1 MNSITSLLHTIITS
15 GNSDPKLNKLPG
27 PTVSLKQTA
36 PSLYIQAWLTMGK
49 LYQANNNLAKR
60 YIPLFVQELQ
70 KSDSAALRNNLLVMM
85 TDFCVCYTALVDC
98 YIPKITLC
106 LRDPCELVRRQTF
119 ILLSRLLQIA
129 VPDAAFGVP
138 QVDDHGGLPN
148 PRLDRLGVYMNR
160 YIDVGSFIPEG
171 HVPAPEIG
179 GFFLLVL
186 HPTHTHNGQALKLPV
201 HYAGIPKF
209 KAFDRKREKLQDAIF
224 AKTQTNNSYYNHGK
238 EEDATISRIIADL
251 EETLTN
257 SSSNSNHNHHHH
269 QAAPISQST
278 LTDLQ
283 SLLDANDPDIVF
295 RFFDNLSSKKNF
307 SASSL
312 VPPISSAMDSTTT
325 NLSLSASKVYLSL
338 LLSPNS
344 PVFTLFT
351 PVAFLSPALHS
362 PIPQEPTTGVQ
373 WWVQFAGQVQK
384 EGTGSWEEECREESD
399 GFNNDVSGFDAKMF
413 FLVMK
418 KLESVMGLIHLNRF
432 PDSLKSLIQTVTE
445 IPVLSLSL
453 ELGGGLVDEERAR
466 ERGEHRGGGVEV
478 ADAVDFD
485 GKVSIEDVRFGVFDQ
500 SNDGYGQDSE
510 EIKKTVVN
518 LPKYLVNKSPEKA
531 EPRGLAVE
539 AIMEIVK
546 AMEVEDQIGFAE
558 YTVKM
563 SRGKANLRLLACLE
577 ALIQRCSDSSAVIRA
592 RALSNLA
599 QLVGFFSND
608 DRTTRVLKQVIGSE
622 EGEMN
627 GLLRKRCTD
636 EKAAVRKAALLLI
649 TKVTSLLGGSI
660 DKFILKTMGMSCSDP
675 LVSIRK
681 AAITALSEASRKFSD
696 QSVTTEWLHSVP
708 PLITD
713 NESSL
718 QEECENLFL
727 ELVLDRVSRAGSTDH
742 PHQNSNVKAKGIVG
756 DIELSFPEGVLGL
769 LKEICNG
776 EVSPW
781 VKKICTSL
789 GKKKR
794 LRPKIAVALQ
804 DIIRS
809 SESIWLSHSMPI
821 EKWTAPP
828 GAWFLL
834 SEVSAYLPKAV
845 EWEFLH
851 HHWRLLDKY
860 GAGVEF
866 KSSFAPEDEHGGE
879 DRIVSNSVSWA
890 GDRVF
895 LLQTISNVSVEL
907 PPEPAADLAH
917 NLLTRV
923 EGFNMHPTEVN
934 AHVKALRTLCKRKAT
949 NPEEADMLVLKWIHQ
964 LLSKAS
970 QILEKYISEISLANK
985 DSNFF
990 TPPKSTRKGKKS
1002 AKSLSEA
1009 VTAVYTIGSLVII
1022 CPTADMNSI
1031 TSLLHTII
1039 TSGNSDPKLNKL
1051 PGPTVSLKQTA
1062 PSLYIQAWLT
1072 MGKLCLA
1079 DDNLAKRYIPL
1090 FVQELQKSDSA
1101 ALRNNLVV
1109 MMADFCVR
1117 YTALVDCYIP
1127 KITLCLRD
1135 PCELVRRQTFILL
1148 SRLLQRDYV
1157 KWRGVLFLRFLLS
1170 LVDESEKIRHL
1181 ADFLFGNIL
1190 KAKAPLLA
1198 YNSFV
1203 EAIFVLNNCHTHT
1216 GHNDSKG
1223 SQTERQLFSIRG
1235 NDENSRSK
1243 RMHIYASLLKQMAPE
1258 HLLATFAKLCAEILA
1273 AASDGMLN
1281 IEDVTG
1287 QSVLQDT
1294 FRILASKEIRIS
1306 PSRGSSSDA
1315 AEIDEGGGSAGDS
1328 AAAKGRAITQAVRKG
1343 LIQNTIPI
1351 FIELKRL
1358 LESKNSP
1365 LIGSLM
1371 ECLRNLLKDYKNE
1384 IDEILIADKQLQK
1397 ELIYDMQKYESV
1409 STSAA
1414 DAGPSTAAAAT
1425 SNAAAAARSVLKEVN
1440 RTPPLSSMS
1449 VPKLKTT
1456 QGGGGGSSRNDR
1468 PLHVLESLRSRKF
1481 FNSDDENE

>member
-1 MNSITSLLHTIITS
+1 M
-15 GNSDPKLNKLPG
+15 
-27 PTVSLKQTA
+27 
-36 PSLYIQAWLTMGK
+36 
-49 LYQANNNLAKR
+49 
-60 YIPLFVQELQ
+60 
-70 KSDSAALRNNLLVMM
+70 
-85 TDFCVCYTALVDC
+85 
-98 YIPKITLC
+98 
-106 LRDPCELVRRQTF
+106 
-119 ILLSRLLQIA
+119 
-129 VPDAAFGVP
+129 
-138 QVDDHGGLPN
+138 
-148 PRLDRLGVYMNR
+148 
-160 YIDVGSFIPEG
+160 
-171 HVPAPEIG
+171 
-179 GFFLLVL
+179 
-186 HPTHTHNGQALKLPV
+186 
-201 HYAGIPKF
+201 
-209 KAFDRKREKLQDAIF
+209 
-224 AKTQTNNSYYNHGK
+224 
-238 EEDATISRIIADL
+238 EEEVDATIARIVADL

-257 SSSNSNHNHHHH
+257 SSSNSNHNQHH
-269 QAAPISQST
+269 QAAPISHST

-325 NLSLSASKVYLSL
+325 NLSLLASKVYLSL
-338 LLSPNS
+338 LLSPSS

-351 PVAFLSPALHS
+351 PVAFLSLLRS
-362 PIPQEPTTGVQ
+362 IRRSLKNPQQ
-373 WWVQFAGQVQK
+373 
-384 EGTGSWEEECREESD
+384 GSSGGSNLLVRCKRKGRARGKRNVERESD
-399 GFNNDVSGFDAKMF
+399 EFNNDESGFDAKMF
-413 FLVMK
+413 FLVLK

-453 ELGGGLVDEERAR
+453 ELAGGLGNYGNLTDLCGRILCKLMISEHGSVESTAAEVLKSLTPLILMGKCQAR
-466 ERGEHRGGGVEV
+466 TFALGLL
-478 ADAVDFD
+478 
-485 GKVSIEDVRFGVFDQ
+485 
-500 SNDGYGQDSE
+500 SNQMMGMAKESE
-510 EIKKTVVN
+510 EIKKAVVN
-518 LPKYLVNKSPEKA
+518 LPKYLVNKAPEKA

-539 AIMEIVK
+539 AILEIVK
-546 AMEVEDQIGFAE
+546 AMEVENQIGFAE

-563 SRGKANLRLLACLE
+563 SRGKANLRLLAVDLILTIMMSLRDPLGVDLDVEVENSWGFSCLE

-608 DRTTRVLKQVIGSE
+608 DRTRRVLKQVIGSE

-636 EKAAVRKAALLLI
+636 EKAAVRKAVLLLI

-660 DKFILKTMGMSCSDP
+660 DEFILKTMGMSCSDP

-681 AAITALSEASRKFSD
+681 AAITALSEALRKFSD

-727 ELVLDRVSRAGSTDH
+727 ELVLDRVSRAGSADH
-742 PHQNSNVKAKGIVG
+742 PHHNSNVKAKSIVG

-794 LRPKIAVALQ
+794 LKPKIAVALQ

-879 DRIVSNSVSWA
+879 DGIVSNSVSWA

-917 NLLTRV
+917 NLLKRV
-923 EGFNMHPTEVN
+923 EGFDMHPTEVN

-949 NPEEADMLVLKWIHQ
+949 NPEEADTLVLKWIHQ

-990 TPPKSTRKGKKS
+990 TPPRSTRKVKKA

-1009 VTAVYTIGSLVII
+1009 VTAAYTIGSLVII

-1031 TSLLHTII
+1031 TTLLHTII
-1039 TSGNSDPKLNKL
+1039 TSGNSEPKLNKL

-1243 RMHIYASLLKQMAPE
+1243 RMHIYVSLLKQMAPE

-1281 IEDVTG
+1281 IEDVSG

-1315 AEIDEGGGSAGDS
+1315 AEIDEEAGGSAGDS
-1328 AAAKGRAITQAVRKG
+1328 VAAKGRAITQAVRKG

-1414 DAGPSTAAAAT
+1414 GTGPSMAAVATA
-1425 SNAAAAARSVLKEVN
+1425 NAAAVARSVLKEVN

>member
-1 MNSITSLLHTIITS
+1 M
-15 GNSDPKLNKLPG
+15 
-27 PTVSLKQTA
+27 
-36 PSLYIQAWLTMGK
+36 
-49 LYQANNNLAKR
+49 
-60 YIPLFVQELQ
+60 E
-70 KSDSAALRNNLLVMM
+70 
-85 TDFCVCYTALVDC
+85 
-98 YIPKITLC
+98 
-106 LRDPCELVRRQTF
+106 E
-119 ILLSRLLQIA
+119 
-129 VPDAAFGVP
+129 
-138 QVDDHGGLPN
+138 
-148 PRLDRLGVYMNR
+148 
-160 YIDVGSFIPEG
+160 
-171 HVPAPEIG
+171 
-179 GFFLLVL
+179 
-186 HPTHTHNGQALKLPV
+186 
-201 HYAGIPKF
+201 
-209 KAFDRKREKLQDAIF
+209 
-224 AKTQTNNSYYNHGK
+224 

-257 SSSNSNHNHHHH
+257 SSSNSNHNNHH
-269 QAAPISQST
+269 QAAPISHST

-312 VPPISSAMDSTTT
+312 VPPISSTMDSTTT

-351 PVAFLSPALHS
+351 PMAFLSLLRS
-362 PIPQEPTTGVQ
+362 IRRSLKNPQQ
-373 WWVQFAGQVQK
+373 
-384 EGTGSWEEECREESD
+384 GSSGGSNLLVRCKKKGRARGRKNVERESD
-399 GFNNDVSGFDAKMF
+399 GFNNNESGFDAKMF
-413 FLVMK
+413 FLIMK

-445 IPVLSLSL
+445 IPVLSSSL
-453 ELGGGLVDEERAR
+453 ELGGGLGSYGNLIDLCGRILSKLMRSEHGSVESTAAEVLKSLTPLILMGKCQARTFALGFLSNQMMGMAR
-466 ERGEHRGGGVEV
+466 E
-478 ADAVDFD
+478 
-485 GKVSIEDVRFGVFDQ
+485 
-500 SNDGYGQDSE
+500 SE
-510 EIKKTVVN
+510 EIKKAVVN
-518 LPKYLVNKSPEKA
+518 LPKYLVNKAPEKA

-546 AMEVEDQIGFAE
+546 AMEVEDQIGFSE

-563 SRGKANLRLLACLE
+563 SRGKANLRLLAVDLILTIMMSLRDPLGVDLDVEVENSWGFSCLE
-577 ALIQRCSDSSAVIRA
+577 ALIQRCSDFSAVIRA

-599 QLVGFFSND
+599 QLVGIFSND
-608 DRTTRVLKQVIGSE
+608 DRTRRVLKQVIGSE

-681 AAITALSEASRKFSD
+681 AAITALSEAFKKISD

-727 ELVLDRVSRAGSTDH
+727 ELVLDRVSRAGSTNH
-742 PHQNSNVKAKGIVG
+742 PHHNSNVKAKSIVG
-756 DIELSFPEGVLGL
+756 DIEQSFPEGVLGL

-794 LRPKIAVALQ
+794 LKPNIAVALQ

-866 KSSFAPEDEHGGE
+866 KSSFAPEDEHEGE
-879 DRIVSNSVSWA
+879 DGIVSNSVSWA

-917 NLLTRV
+917 NLLKRV
-923 EGFNMHPTEVN
+923 EGFDMHPTEVN

-970 QILEKYISEISLANK
+970 QILEKYISKISVANK

-990 TPPKSTRKGKKS
+990 TPPRSTRKGKKA

-1051 PGPTVSLKQTA
+1051 PGPTVSLKQTV

-1101 ALRNNLVV
+1101 AVRNNLVV

-1243 RMHIYASLLKQMAPE
+1243 RMHIYVSLLKQMAPE
-1258 HLLATFAKLCAEILA
+1258 HLLATFAKLCAEVLA

-1281 IEDVTG
+1281 VEDVTG

-1294 FRILASKEIRIS
+1294 FRILACKEIRIS

-1315 AEIDEGGGSAGDS
+1315 VEIDEEGGGSAGGES
-1328 AAAKGRAITQAVRKG
+1328 VAAKGRAITQAVRKG

-1371 ECLRNLLKDYKNE
+1371 ECLRILLKDYKNE

-1397 ELIYDMQKYESV
+1397 ELIYDMQKYESA

-1414 DAGPSTAAAAT
+1414 GAGPSTEAAAT
-1425 SNAAAAARSVLKEVN
+1425 ANAAAAARSVLKEVN

-1449 VPKLKTT
+1449 VPKLKTA
-1456 QGGGGGSSRNDR
+1456 QGGGGSSRNDR

>member
-1 MNSITSLLHTIITS
+1 M
-15 GNSDPKLNKLPG
+15 
-27 PTVSLKQTA
+27 
-36 PSLYIQAWLTMGK
+36 
-49 LYQANNNLAKR
+49 
-60 YIPLFVQELQ
+60 E
-70 KSDSAALRNNLLVMM
+70 
-85 TDFCVCYTALVDC
+85 
-98 YIPKITLC
+98 
-106 LRDPCELVRRQTF
+106 E
-119 ILLSRLLQIA
+119 
-129 VPDAAFGVP
+129 
-138 QVDDHGGLPN
+138 
-148 PRLDRLGVYMNR
+148 
-160 YIDVGSFIPEG
+160 
-171 HVPAPEIG
+171 
-179 GFFLLVL
+179 
-186 HPTHTHNGQALKLPV
+186 
-201 HYAGIPKF
+201 
-209 KAFDRKREKLQDAIF
+209 
-224 AKTQTNNSYYNHGK
+224 

-251 EETLTN
+251 EETLAN
-257 SSSNSNHNHHHH
+257 SSSNSNHNHHH
-269 QAAPISQST
+269 QAAPISHST
-278 LTDLQ
+278 LKDLQ

-312 VPPISSAMDSTTT
+312 IPPISSAMDSTTT

-338 LLSPNS
+338 LLSPNA

-351 PVAFLSPALHS
+351 PVAFLSLLRS
-362 PIPQEPTTGVQ
+362 IRRSLKNPQQ
-373 WWVQFAGQVQK
+373 
-384 EGTGSWEEECREESD
+384 GSSGGSNLLVRCKKKGRARGKRNVERVSD
-399 GFNNDVSGFDAKMF
+399 EFNNDKSGFDAKMF
-413 FLVMK
+413 FFVMK

-453 ELGGGLVDEERAR
+453 ELGGGLGSYGNLINLCGRILSKLMRSEHGSVESTAAEVLKSLTPLILMGKCQAR
-466 ERGEHRGGGVEV
+466 TFALG
-478 ADAVDFD
+478 FL
-485 GKVSIEDVRFGVFDQ
+485 
-500 SNDGYGQDSE
+500 SNQMMSMAKESE
-510 EIKKTVVN
+510 EIKKAVVN
-518 LPKYLVNKSPEKA
+518 LPKYLVNKAPEKA

-546 AMEVEDQIGFAE
+546 AMEVEDQIGFSE
-558 YTVKM
+558 YSVKM
-563 SRGKANLRLLACLE
+563 SRGKANLRLLAVDLMLTIMMSLRDPLGVNLCVEVENSWGFSCLE

-608 DRTTRVLKQVIGSE
+608 DRTRRVLKQVIGSE
-622 EGEMN
+622 EGKMN

-727 ELVLDRVSRAGSTDH
+727 ELVLDRVSRAGSTNH
-742 PHQNSNVKAKGIVG
+742 PHHNSNVKARSILG

-794 LRPKIAVALQ
+794 LKPKIAVALQ

-809 SESIWLSHSMPI
+809 SESIWLSHTMPI

-866 KSSFAPEDEHGGE
+866 KSSFEPEDEHE
-879 DRIVSNSVSWA
+879 DGIVSNSVSWA

-917 NLLTRV
+917 NLLNRV
-923 EGFNMHPTEVN
+923 EGFDMHPTEVN

-970 QILEKYISEISLANK
+970 QILEQYISKSSVANK
-985 DSNFF
+985 DSNLF
-990 TPPKSTRKGKKS
+990 TPPPRSTRKGKKA

-1022 CPTADMNSI
+1022 CPTVDMNSI

-1170 LVDESEKIRHL
+1170 LVDDSEKIRHL

-1243 RMHIYASLLKQMAPE
+1243 RMHIYVSLLKQMAPE

-1315 AEIDEGGGSAGDS
+1315 AEIEEEGGGSAGGDS

-1371 ECLRNLLKDYKNE
+1371 ECLRILLKDYKNE

-1397 ELIYDMQKYESV
+1397 ELIYDMQKYEST

-1414 DAGPSTAAAAT
+1414 GAGPSTATAAT
-1425 SNAAAAARSVLKEVN
+1425 ANAAAVARSLLKEVN

-1449 VPKLKTT
+1449 VPKLKTA
-1456 QGGGGGSSRNDR
+1456 QGGGSSRNDR

-1481 FNSDDENE
+1481 FNSDDEKE

>member
-1 MNSITSLLHTIITS
+1 M
-15 GNSDPKLNKLPG
+15 
-27 PTVSLKQTA
+27 
-36 PSLYIQAWLTMGK
+36 
-49 LYQANNNLAKR
+49 
-60 YIPLFVQELQ
+60 E
-70 KSDSAALRNNLLVMM
+70 
-85 TDFCVCYTALVDC
+85 
-98 YIPKITLC
+98 
-106 LRDPCELVRRQTF
+106 E
-119 ILLSRLLQIA
+119 
-129 VPDAAFGVP
+129 
-138 QVDDHGGLPN
+138 
-148 PRLDRLGVYMNR
+148 
-160 YIDVGSFIPEG
+160 
-171 HVPAPEIG
+171 
-179 GFFLLVL
+179 
-186 HPTHTHNGQALKLPV
+186 
-201 HYAGIPKF
+201 
-209 KAFDRKREKLQDAIF
+209 
-224 AKTQTNNSYYNHGK
+224 

-351 PVAFLSPALHS
+351 PVAFLSLLRS
-362 PIPQEPTTGVQ
+362 IRRSLKNPQQ
-373 WWVQFAGQVQK
+373 
-384 EGTGSWEEECREESD
+384 GSSGGSNLLVRCKKKGRARGRKNVERESD

-453 ELGGGLVDEERAR
+453 ELGGGLGNYGNLTELCGRILCKLMR
-466 ERGEHRGGGVEV
+466 SEHGSVESTAAEV
-478 ADAVDFD
+478 LKSLTPLILM
-485 GKVSIEDVRFGVFDQ
+485 GKCQ
-500 SNDGYGQDSE
+500 SRTFALGFLINQMMGMAKESE

-563 SRGKANLRLLACLE
+563 SRGKANLRLLAVDLILTIMMSLRDPLGVDLDVEVENYWGFSCLE

-742 PHQNSNVKAKGIVG
+742 PHQNSNVKAKSIVG

-1315 AEIDEGGGSAGDS
+1315 AEIDEEGGGSAGDS